1 MEQKSRKMFTDLE
14 KALYNEHL
22 RESKRAKNQ
31 PYMLRKNFNKLST
44 TVELSLK
51 KLSAFF
57 EKHKEINPSEFFRA
71 PYKIYSTEEYFD
83 LKFYTSQK
91 AITVYKIFK
100 QSIDTTSKPDILLS
114 QDEASHEGSQVEENQ
129 KTNKLN

>member
-1 MEQKSRKMFTDLE
+1 MEPKLRKMFTDLE
-14 KALYNEHL
+14 KMLYNEHL
-22 RESKRAKNQ
+22 KESKRAKNQ
-31 PYMLRKNFNKLST
+31 PYMLRKNFDKIST

-83 LKFYTSQK
+83 IKFYTTQK

-100 QSIDTTSKPDILLS
+100 QSIDTNKKPDIFLS
-114 QDEASHEGSQVEENQ
+114 RDETDSKDLSVEE
-129 KTNKLN
+129 KTKQNK

>member
-1 MEQKSRKMFTDLE
+1 
-14 KALYNEHL
+14 
-22 RESKRAKNQ
+22 
-31 PYMLRKNFNKLST
+31 MLRKNFNKLST

-57 EKHKEINPSEFFRA
+57 EKHKEIKPSEFFRA

-100 QSIDTTSKPDILLS
+100 QSFDTTPKPDILLS
-114 QDEASHEGSQVEENQ
+114 QDEASHEDSQVEENQ
-129 KTNKLN
+129 KNKLN

>member
-1 MEQKSRKMFTDLE
+1 M
-14 KALYNEHL
+14 LYNEHL
-22 RESKRAKNQ
+22 KESKRAKNQ
-31 PYMLRKNFNKLST
+31 PYMLRKNFDKIST

-83 LKFYTSQK
+83 IKFYTTQK

-100 QSIDTTSKPDILLS
+100 QSIDTNKKPDIFLS
-114 QDEASHEGSQVEENQ
+114 RDETDSKDLSVEE
-129 KTNKLN
+129 KTKQNK

>member
-1 MEQKSRKMFTDLE
+1 
-14 KALYNEHL
+14 
-22 RESKRAKNQ
+22 
-31 PYMLRKNFNKLST
+31 
-44 TVELSLK
+44 VLSLK

-57 EKHKEINPSEFFRA
+57 QKHKEINPSEFFRA

-100 QSIDTTSKPDILLS
+100 QSIDTNKKPDTLLS
-114 QDEASHEGSQVEENQ
+114 QDEAELNALQVEENQ
-129 KTNKLN
+129 KTK